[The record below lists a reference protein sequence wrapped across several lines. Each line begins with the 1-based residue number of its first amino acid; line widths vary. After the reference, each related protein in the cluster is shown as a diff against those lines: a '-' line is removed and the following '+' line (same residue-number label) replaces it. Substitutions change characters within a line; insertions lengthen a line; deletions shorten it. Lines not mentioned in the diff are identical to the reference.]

1 MRTYRYRAHSMSDPE
16 LYRSKEEV
24 AQWRGRDPI
33 SLFDACLRGRG
44 LLDDAALKALETD
57 VAREVEWAVSEA
69 EKGAWEALVD
79 LERDVYASVAA

>member
-1 MRTYRYRAHSMSDPE
+1 MSDPE

-33 SLFDACLRGRG
+33 SLFDAYLRGKEIMN
-44 LLDDAALKALETD
+44 DAELKTLEAD
-57 VAREVEWAVSEA
+57 VANEVDWAVAEA
-69 EKGAWEALVD
+69 EKGACEPVGD